1 MSAVIPLPAPEAITV
16 RAAAKINLQ
25 LSVGSV
31 RTDGFHPLATVYQ
44 AIGLYDD
51 VTIESADEWSL
62 TVRAHDNLDVSGVPT
77 GDSNIVYA
85 AARALCAHH
94 RIDRAATILINKTI
108 PVAGGLAGGSANAA
122 ATLVGLDRLWNL
134 NTTDTDL
141 LAIAAQLGS
150 DVPFAL
156 IGGTAVGVGRGELVG
171 PVSDNGSWWW
181 VVAESDLGLSTPRV
195 YAEFDQLVEQAS
207 LPDVDARLLEA
218 LAAGDVEALS
228 SRLSN
233 DLQHPALHLRPDLRE
248 VLDVGD
254 GHGALRSLIS
264 GSGPTCLFLC
274 ADHDSAL
281 AVRQGLYGEGIE
293 RVHVAPGPVAGAHVV
308 DYA

>member
-1 MSAVIPLPAPEAITV
+1 MSAVVPLPAPEAITV

-25 LSVGSV
+25 LGVGPI
-31 RTDGFHPLATVYQ
+31 RPDGFHPLATVYQ
-44 AIGLYDD
+44 AIGIYDD
-51 VTIESADEWSL
+51 VTIESADDWSL

-77 GDSNIVYA
+77 DDDNIVFK

-94 RIDRAATILINKTI
+94 GIDRAASILVDKAI
-108 PVAGGLAGGSANAA
+108 PVAGGLAGGSADAA
-122 ATLVGLDRLWNL
+122 ATLIGLDRLWNL
-134 NTTDTDL
+134 NTSDANL
-141 LAIAAQLGS
+141 LAIAARLGS

-156 IGGTAVGVGRGELVG
+156 IGGTAIGIGRGELVEA
-171 PVSDNGSWWW
+171 VTDNGAWWW
-181 VVAESDLGLSTPRV
+181 VIAESDLGLSTPRV
-195 YAEFDQLVEQAS
+195 YAEFDQLTDHPADPTIDDALLAALS
-207 LPDVDARLLEA
+207 TGDVDA
-218 LAAGDVEALS
+218 LAA
-228 SRLSN
+228 RLSN
-233 DLQHPALHLRPDLRE
+233 DLQAPAVHLRPDLRE

-281 AVRQGLYGEGIE
+281 AVRQGLYSEGIE
-293 RVHVAPGPVAGAHVV
+293 RVSVAPGPVAGAHVV

>member
-1 MSAVIPLPAPEAITV
+1 MSAVVPLPAPEAITV

-25 LSVGSV
+25 LGVGPL
-31 RTDGFHPLATVYQ
+31 RPDGFHPLATVYQ

-51 VTIESADEWSL
+51 VTVESADEWSL
-62 TVRAHDNLDVSGVPT
+62 TVRAHDSLDVSGVPT
-77 GDSNIVYA
+77 DGGNIALTA
-85 AARALCAHH
+85 AHALCAHH
-94 RIDRAATILINKTI
+94 GLDRAASILIDKSI
-108 PVAGGLAGGSANAA
+108 PVAGGLAGGSADAA

-134 NTTDTDL
+134 NTTDADL
-141 LAIAAQLGS
+141 LALAARLGS

-156 IGGTAVGVGRGELVG
+156 IGGTAIGVGRGELVE
-171 PVSDNGSWWW
+171 PVADSGSWWW

-195 YAEFDQLVEQAS
+195 YAEFDQLVDEAS
-207 LPDVDARLLEA
+207 TPEIDQLLLEA
-218 LAAGDVEALS
+218 LSTGDVDALAA
-228 SRLSN
+228 RLSN

-274 ADHDSAL
+274 ADHDGAL
-281 AVRQGLYGEGIE
+281 AVRQGLYSEGIE
-293 RVHVAPGPVAGAHVV
+293 RVHVAPGPVAGAHPV

>member
-1 MSAVIPLPAPEAITV
+1 MSAVVPLPAPEAITV

-25 LSVGSV
+25 LGVGPI
-31 RTDGFHPLATVYQ
+31 RPDGFHPLATVYQ
-44 AIGLYDD
+44 AIGIYDD
-51 VTIESADEWSL
+51 VTIESAEDWSL
-62 TVRAHDNLDVSGVPT
+62 TVRARDKLDVSGVPT
-77 GDSNIVYA
+77 DDTNIVLT
-85 AARALCAHH
+85 AARALCRHH
-94 RIDRAATILINKTI
+94 GLDRAASILIDKTI

-122 ATLVGLDRLWNL
+122 ATLVGIDRLWNL
-134 NTTDTDL
+134 NTSDADL
-141 LAIAAQLGS
+141 LAIAAGLGS

-156 IGGTAVGVGRGELVG
+156 IGGTAIGSGRGELVE
-171 PVSDNGSWWW
+171 PVTDNGSWWW
-181 VVAESDLGLSTPRV
+181 VVAESDVGLSTPRV
-195 YAEFDQLVEQAS
+195 YAEFD
-207 LPDVDARLLEA
+207 RLTENAGDPEIDELLLAA
-218 LAAGDVEALS
+218 LASGDVEALA

-281 AVRQGLYGEGIE
+281 AVRQGLHTEGIE
-293 RVHVAPGPVAGAHVV
+293 RVNVAPGPVAGAHVV

>member
-1 MSAVIPLPAPEAITV
+1 MSAVVPLPAPEAITV

-25 LSVGSV
+25 LGVGPI
-31 RTDGFHPLATVYQ
+31 RGDGFHPLATVYQ

-51 VTIESADEWSL
+51 VTLESADEWSL

-77 GDSNIVYA
+77 DAGNIALKA
-85 AARALCAHH
+85 AHALCAHH
-94 RIDRAATILINKTI
+94 GIDRAASILIDKSI
-108 PVAGGLAGGSANAA
+108 PVAGGLAGGSADAA

-134 NTTDTDL
+134 DTSDADL
-141 LAIAAQLGS
+141 LAIAAGLGS

-156 IGGTAVGVGRGELVG
+156 IGGTAVGVGRGEIVEAVPDAG
-171 PVSDNGSWWW
+171 AWWW
-181 VVAESDLGLSTPRV
+181 VVAESELGLSTPRV
-195 YAEFDQLVEQAS
+195 YQEFDALT
-207 LPDVDARLLEA
+207 PDAKDPEIDSRLLDA
-218 LAAGDVEALS
+218 LAAGDVEALA

-233 DLQHPALHLRPDLRE
+233 DLQGPALHLRPDLRE

-281 AVRQGLYGEGIE
+281 AVRQGLYAEGIE

-308 DYA
+308 DYT

>member
-1 MSAVIPLPAPEAITV
+1 MSAVVPLPAPEAITV

-25 LSVGSV
+25 LGVGPL
-31 RTDGFHPLATVYQ
+31 RPDGFHPLATVYQ
-44 AIGLYDD
+44 AIGIYDD

-62 TVRAHDNLDVSGVPT
+62 TVRARDKLDVSGVPT
-77 GDSNIVYA
+77 DDSNLVLK
-85 AARALCAHH
+85 AARALCGHH
-94 RIDRAATILINKTI
+94 GLDRAASILIDKTI

-122 ATLVGLDRLWNL
+122 ATLVGLDRLWRL
-134 NTTDTDL
+134 NTSDADL
-141 LAIAAQLGS
+141 LALAAGLGS

-156 IGGTAVGVGRGELVG
+156 IGGTAIGAGRGEFVE
-171 PVSDNGSWWW
+171 PVPDNGSWWW

-195 YAEFDQLVEQAS
+195 YAEFDQLNERPADPAIDES
-207 LPDVDARLLEA
+207 LLAA
-218 LAAGDVEALS
+218 LASGDVEALAA
-228 SRLSN
+228 RLSN

-281 AVRQGLYGEGIE
+281 TVRQGLYGEGID
-293 RVHVAPGPVAGAHVV
+293 RVNVAPGPVAGAHVV